1 MNNHAVFSQQEI
13 LEIRKDFPVLSTQA
27 RGYDLV
33 YLDNAATAQKPLQC
47 INAISDYY
55 KTSNANVH
63 RGVHELSEKSTK
75 LYEDARQTIANF
87 IGAPDKK
94 NIVFTRGTTEAINLI
109 ANGFSRKFLQAGDE
123 ILLTELEHHA
133 NIVPWQ
139 LACEYTGAVV
149 KTIPIKPETG
159 ELDLSSLD
167 LLLSA
172 KTKLVGLTYI
182 SNAIGT
188 INPVEN
194 IIQAA
199 KAKNIP
205 VLLDGAQAAPHTP
218 VDVTKLDCDFFVF
231 SGHKCFGPT
240 GIGALYAKN
249 HWLVALPPYQGGGD
263 MITQV
268 TFDKSVYQQAPYKFE
283 AGTPNIAGAIGL
295 AAALHY
301 LQQLDM
307 NKIHAYENYLKNY
320 AEDRF
325 GHLENFKII
334 GKTKQK
340 ASVISFL
347 HNKIHPHDIGTILD
361 MEGIAI
367 RAGHHCAMPLMNILQ
382 VPATV
387 RASLCFYNTEQEVDK
402 LIAGLGKVEEM
413 FA

>member
-27 RGYDLV
+27 RGHDLV

-47 INAISDYY
+47 IDAISDYY
-55 KTSNANVH
+55 KTTNANVH

-75 LYEDARQTIANF
+75 LYEDARQTVASF
-87 IGAPDKK
+87 IGAPDQK

-109 ANGFSRKFLQAGDE
+109 AHGFSRKFLQAGDE

-139 LACEYTGAVV
+139 LACEYTGAII
-149 KTIPIKPETG
+149 KTIPINPETG
-159 ELDLSSLD
+159 DLDLSNLD
-167 LLLSA
+167 NLLST

-188 INPVEN
+188 INPVEK

-199 KAKNIP
+199 KAKSIP
-205 VLLDGAQAAPHTP
+205 VLIDGAQAAPHTK
-218 VDVTKLDCDFFVF
+218 VDVAELDCDFFVF

-240 GIGALYAKN
+240 GIGALYAKS
-249 HWLVALPPYQGGGD
+249 HWLEALPPYQGGGD

-268 TFDKSVYQQAPYKFE
+268 SFGKSVYQQAPYKFE

-295 AAALHY
+295 AAALSY
-301 LQQLDM
+301 LKQLDM
-307 NKIHAYENYLKNY
+307 AKIAAYENYLKNY
-320 AEDRF
+320 AEDKF
-325 GHLENFKII
+325 SQIENFKII
-334 GKTKQK
+334 GKAKQK

-347 HNKIHPHDIGTILD
+347 HNTVHPHDIGTILD
-361 MEGIAI
+361 MDGIAI
-367 RAGHHCAMPLMNILQ
+367 RAGHHCAMPLMQVLQ

-402 LIAGLGKVEEM
+402 LIAGLIKVEEM